1 MEKMTL
7 SLAQSLYAFGFAVIR
22 QFFNADVVASEIDRV
37 TGNGLVCPV
46 ARSGGINFQYVPMMT
61 ADTPASLSLLD
72 ACAVLAETVLMGP
85 VIPTRAKGTLYR
97 GNTPWHVDSESPIR
111 SIGCIAYLES
121 IDARS
126 GALRVLPGSHRPEYG
141 DAIRTLGATG
151 MPATALPA
159 HVIESEPG
167 DLILMDEHLFHA
179 SFSGGVR
186 RQWRVDFLQVPTDA
200 DAERD
205 TKAYFEHLYSP
216 DWEGGYDVDR
226 YPSYGRDWR
235 QSGRGSVGHLAA
247 LGVYDLAAAQEAFS
261 RDRSY
266 RKS

>member
-1 MEKMTL
+1 MTP
-7 SLAQSLYAFGFAVIR
+7 SLAQSLSAFGFAVIR
-22 QFFNADVVASEIDRV
+22 QFFKADAVSAEVDRV
-37 TGNGLVCPV
+37 TSNGLMLPV
-46 ARSGGINFQYVPMMT
+46 ARRGGINFQYVPMMT
-61 ADTPASLSLLD
+61 AETPASLSLLD
-72 ACAVLAETVLMGP
+72 ACAVLAEAALMAP

-97 GNTPWHVDSESPIR
+97 GDTPWHVDSESHIQ

-121 IDARS
+121 INARS

-141 DAIRTLGATG
+141 DAIRALGATG

-186 RQWRVDFLQVPTDA
+186 RQWRVDFLPLPTDA

-205 TKAYFEHLYSP
+205 TKTYFEQLYPP

-226 YPSYGRDWR
+226 YPSYGPDWI

-261 RDRSY
+261 RNRS
-266 RKS
+266 KHET